1 MLAYLFV
8 LLAIASRFL
17 PHPDGWVQF
26 TPLGAALLYF
36 GARAPRKR
44 MWIPLAALIA
54 ADVYMTRVVYAYPLK
69 ADEFV
74 TWAWYAGVIVLGGA
88 LLGNRITP
96 LRVVAGSLT
105 ASIAFFVVSNFAVWA
120 VWHMYPRTL
129 AGLGTAY
136 VAAIPFFRNQMLADL
151 LLAGALFAVAALVER
166 RESKPAHGE
175 IGAA

>member
-1 MLAYLFV
+1 MIFK
-8 LLAIASRFL
+8 IR
-17 PHPDGWVQF
+17 
-26 TPLGAALLYF
+26 
-36 GARAPRKR
+36 AR
-44 MWIPLAALIA
+44 
-54 ADVYMTRVVYAYPLK
+54 
-69 ADEFV
+69 
-74 TWAWYAGVIVLGGA
+74 
-88 LLGNRITP
+88 
-96 LRVVAGSLT
+96 SLT

-166 RESKPAHGE
+166 RESKPAPGE